1 MVRERRE
8 RETEWE
14 RARFEFKADR
24 GSDEVGAVR
33 VPGDPLAT
41 SADVAEQPLRLCHPI
56 HSFVRLAVIRLPLH
70 GEPFESHLTS
80 NIRRSHGYLVL
91 LVLLGHHI
99 FGPIGVSFDPHADVI
114 VPHGMSPPCEGSSKT
129 LVAAGTRVDR
139 CSVVSVDRCTRVYQT
154 RVKFGVSYAPP

>member
-1 MVRERRE
+1 MVRERQCTMVRERRE

-114 VPHGMSPPCEGSSKT
+114 VPRMGCRRHVRAVRKPWWQQ
-129 LVAAGTRVDR
+129 VDW
-139 CSVVSVDRCTRVYQT
+139 
-154 RVKFGVSYAPP
+154 

>member
-129 LVAAGTRVDR
+129 LV
-139 CSVVSVDRCTRVYQT
+139 VYE
-154 RVKFGVSYAPP
+154 GVSNACEIWCIIRASLDYLPRTQKWEGDCE